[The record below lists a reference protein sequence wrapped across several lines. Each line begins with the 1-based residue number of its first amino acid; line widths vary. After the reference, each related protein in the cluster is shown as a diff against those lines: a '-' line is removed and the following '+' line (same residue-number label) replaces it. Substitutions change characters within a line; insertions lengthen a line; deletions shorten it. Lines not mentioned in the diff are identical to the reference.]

1 MNHRLESLRRDQNLK
16 HLAQAN
22 SNLDRLI
29 KHVEGLAQ
37 MLAKL
42 PRSTKDELNKIATGL
57 NWRQFDPEVF
67 AEFMHAI
74 LDALSSAPA
83 SRFATGARSLIVESL
98 RSSNDRV
105 ATKINRTAAPA
116 IMELWDTIPA
126 ATRTQM
132 ETNLRAS
139 ASLKKRS
146 AIGFLKHLVVLL
158 KQHREK
164 IGRGRHLAIA
174 VGYVRAVEAIWRRH
188 GLGSRVGLA
197 FDYLKG
203 DKGENIESRFQRF
216 GHLALAAVGDRSGV
230 SRWQVKKVKL
240 RAKKFDKE
248 SKPLKA

>member
-1 MNHRLESLRRDQNLK
+1 
-16 HLAQAN
+16 
-22 SNLDRLI
+22 
-29 KHVEGLAQ
+29 

-42 PRSTKDELNKIATGL
+42 PRSTKDELNKITTGL

-83 SRFATGARSLIVESL
+83 SRFAAGARSLIVESL

-139 ASLKKRS
+139 A
-146 AIGFLKHLVVLL
+146 FLKCRPSALVG
-158 KQHREK
+158 QN
-164 IGRGRHLAIA
+164 
-174 VGYVRAVEAIWRRH
+174 
-188 GLGSRVGLA
+188 GLIV
-197 FDYLKG
+197 
-203 DKGENIESRFQRF
+203 
-216 GHLALAAVGDRSGV
+216 
-230 SRWQVKKVKL
+230 
-240 RAKKFDKE
+240 
-248 SKPLKA
+248 

>member
-1 MNHRLESLRRDQNLK
+1 MILRMSSHSEWQPRVCRLASDWLEFSR
-16 HLAQAN
+16 
-22 SNLDRLI
+22 I
-29 KHVEGLAQ
+29 PFG
-37 MLAKL
+37 
-42 PRSTKDELNKIATGL
+42 KDGGHKAPS
-57 NWRQFDPEVF
+57 RQFDPEVF

-83 SRFATGARSLIVESL
+83 SQFAAGARSLIVESL

-164 IGRGRHLAIA
+164 IGRGRHL
-174 VGYVRAVEAIWRRH
+174 
-188 GLGSRVGLA
+188 GS
-197 FDYLKG
+197 
-203 DKGENIESRFQRF
+203 
-216 GHLALAAVGDRSGV
+216 
-230 SRWQVKKVKL
+230 
-240 RAKKFDKE
+240 
-248 SKPLKA
+248 